1 MGLDG
6 LAHTFKS
13 AAKGKIGSTLFWATF
28 TAAALYV
35 GVGMGMALEGL
46 QLNEFHNPD
55 NIKAKAFTLWADDH
69 FGWINE
75 MTGLKG
81 DGGMLSLLDDQL
93 APYIAELQPIPTESF
108 DAPIDDGLSAD
119 DFLLE
124 DSSFSV

>member
-6 LAHTFKS
+6 LGKVFSS
-13 AAKGKIGSTLFWATF
+13 AAKGKIGSTLLWSAF
-28 TAAALYV
+28 TVAAMYV
-35 GVGMGMALEGL
+35 GIGIGVGLEGL

-55 NIKAKAFTLWADDH
+55 NIKAKAFSLWMDDH

-81 DGGMLSLLDDQL
+81 NGGMLSLLDDQL
-93 APYIAELQPIPTESF
+93 EPYIAELQPIPEETF

-119 DFLLE
+119 DFLL
-124 DSSFSV
+124 DSAFG